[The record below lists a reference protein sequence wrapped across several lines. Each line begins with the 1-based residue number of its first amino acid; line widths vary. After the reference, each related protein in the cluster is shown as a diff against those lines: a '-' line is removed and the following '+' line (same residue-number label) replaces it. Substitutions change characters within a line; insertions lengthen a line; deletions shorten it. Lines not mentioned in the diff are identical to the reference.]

1 MVQDTPVTDRDF
13 AALFREEA
21 GSILTEQQI
30 NDEIEREQT
39 RSAQAA
45 RAGIAPNRF
54 RGFNLQRYCK
64 DIVRSHQPLSCLY
77 LLLSDLTGA
86 VSVLLPICC
95 LLWVVRRLITF
106 PLAAA
111 YCVCAIVCVC
121 FYGIPSICRRRLR
134 TLLSGSVSDTTTL
147 RQKAGRLQLISTVTA
162 AILSFLLFFVYQSY
176 FQQIT
181 KFASLQNIF
190 LWFVSMMFL
199 SGVHNVLYESHCISF
214 FAVGWYTVAHQKSRT
229 ASAIRHY
236 AESRGNTPLRPH
248 LVTIPIYLLIAL
260 FIICILDFLCIRQ
273 CLMHFDYAVLTLG
286 TVSTL
291 CTLIGVI
298 SLISCIVLF
307 RHCSKK

>member
-21 GSILTEQQI
+21 DSILTEQQI

-95 LLWVVRRLITF
+95 LLWVVRRLIAF
-106 PLAAA
+106 PLAVA

-147 RQKAGRLQLISTVTA
+147 RQKAGRLRCNTLLPPVLCISIVFPTDHK
-162 AILSFLLFFVYQSY
+162 ICI
-176 FQQIT
+176 IT
-181 KFASLQNIF
+181 KYLSVVCKYDVFIRCTQCIVRKPLHLIF
-190 LWFVSMMFL
+190 CGRLVYRCPSKKPNCIRN
-199 SGVHNVLYESHCISF
+199 STLY
-214 FAVGWYTVAHQKSRT
+214 GKQGQYT
-229 ASAIRHY
+229 ASPPF
-236 AESRGNTPLRPH
+236 SNDPH
-248 LVTIPIYLLIAL
+248 LSADRNVYYMYFGFSVHPTMSDA
-260 FIICILDFLCIRQ
+260 F
-273 CLMHFDYAVLTLG
+273 
-286 TVSTL
+286 
-291 CTLIGVI
+291 
-298 SLISCIVLF
+298 
-307 RHCSKK
+307 

>member
-95 LLWVVRRLITF
+95 LCGWYATDHF
-106 PLAAA
+106 PLASLLCLS
-111 YCVCAIVCVC
+111 YCL
-121 FYGIPSICRRRLR
+121 RLF
-134 TLLSGSVSDTTTL
+134 L
-147 RQKAGRLQLISTVTA
+147 RY
-162 AILSFLLFFVYQSY
+162 FVYLPPQ
-176 FQQIT
+176 T
-181 KFASLQNIF
+181 
-190 LWFVSMMFL
+190 
-199 SGVHNVLYESHCISF
+199 SH
-214 FAVGWYTVAHQKSRT
+214 T
-229 ASAIRHY
+229 A
-236 AESRGNTPLRPH
+236 
-248 LVTIPIYLLIAL
+248 
-260 FIICILDFLCIRQ
+260 
-273 CLMHFDYAVLTLG
+273 
-286 TVSTL
+286 
-291 CTLIGVI
+291 
-298 SLISCIVLF
+298 
-307 RHCSKK
+307 

>member
-64 DIVRSHQPLSCLY
+64 DIVR
-77 LLLSDLTGA
+77 
-86 VSVLLPICC
+86 
-95 LLWVVRRLITF
+95 RLITF

-121 FYGIPSICRRRLR
+121 FYGISSICRRRLR
-134 TLLSGSVSDTTTL
+134 TLLSSSVPNATTL

-162 AILSFLLFFVYQSY
+162 TILSFLLFIVYQSY

-190 LWFVSMMFL
+190 LWFISMMFL

-236 AESRGNTPLRPH
+236 TESRGNTPLRPH
-248 LVTIPIYLLIAL
+248 LVTIRIYLLIAL

>member
-95 LLWVVRRLITF
+95 LLWVVRRLIAF
-106 PLAAA
+106 PLAGA

-121 FYGIPSICRRRLR
+121 FYGISSICRRRLR
-134 TLLSGSVSDTTTL
+134 TLLSSSVPNATTL
-147 RQKAGRLQLISTVTA
+147 RQKAGHLQIISTVTA
-162 AILSFLLFFVYQSY
+162 AILSCLLFFVYQSY

-181 KFASLQNIF
+181 KFASVVCQYDVFIRCTQCIVRKPLHLIF
-190 LWFVSMMFL
+190 CGRLVYRCPSKKPNCICN
-199 SGVHNVLYESHCISF
+199 STLY
-214 FAVGWYTVAHQKSRT
+214 GKQGQYT
-229 ASAIRHY
+229 ASPPF
-236 AESRGNTPLRPH
+236 SNDPH
-248 LVTIPIYLLIAL
+248 LSA
-260 FIICILDFLCIRQ
+260 DR
-273 CLMHFDYAVLTLG
+273 
-286 TVSTL
+286 TVYYMYFGFSVHSTM
-291 CTLIGVI
+291 
-298 SLISCIVLF
+298 SDAF
-307 RHCSKK
+307 

>member
-1 MVQDTPVTDRDF
+1 M
-13 AALFREEA
+13 
-21 GSILTEQQI
+21 
-30 NDEIEREQT
+30 
-39 RSAQAA
+39 
-45 RAGIAPNRF
+45 
-54 RGFNLQRYCK
+54 
-64 DIVRSHQPLSCLY
+64 
-77 LLLSDLTGA
+77 
-86 VSVLLPICC
+86 
-95 LLWVVRRLITF
+95 VRRLITF

-121 FYGIPSICRRRLR
+121 FYGISSICRRRLR
-134 TLLSGSVSDTTTL
+134 TLLSSSVPNATTL
-147 RQKAGRLQLISTVTA
+147 RQKAGHLQIISTVTA
-162 AILSFLLFFVYQSY
+162 AILSCLPFFVYQSY

-236 AESRGNTPLRPH
+236 TESRGNTPLRPH
-248 LVTIPIYLLIAL
+248 LVTIRIYLLIAL

-273 CLMHFDYAVLTLG
+273 CLIHFDYAVLTLG

>member
-21 GSILTEQQI
+21 DSILTEQQI

-95 LLWVVRRLITF
+95 LLWVVRRLIAF
-106 PLAAA
+106 PLAVA

-214 FAVGWYTVAHQKSRT
+214 FAVGWYTVAHQKAELHLQFDIIRK
-229 ASAIRHY
+229 AGAIHRF
-236 AESRGNTPLRPH
+236 A
-248 LVTIPIYLLIAL
+248 PI
-260 FIICILDFLCIRQ
+260 
-273 CLMHFDYAVLTLG
+273 
-286 TVSTL
+286 
-291 CTLIGVI
+291 
-298 SLISCIVLF
+298 
-307 RHCSKK
+307 

>member
-95 LLWVVRRLITF
+95 LLWVVRRLIAF
-106 PLAAA
+106 PLAGA

-121 FYGIPSICRRRLR
+121 FYGISSICRRRLR

-199 SGVHNVLYESHCISF
+199 SGVHNVLRKPLHLIFCGRLVYRCPSKKPNCICNSTLY
-214 FAVGWYTVAHQKSRT
+214 GKQGQYT
-229 ASAIRHY
+229 ASPPF
-236 AESRGNTPLRPH
+236 SNDPH
-248 LVTIPIYLLIAL
+248 LSA
-260 FIICILDFLCIRQ
+260 DR
-273 CLMHFDYAVLTLG
+273 
-286 TVSTL
+286 TVYYMYFGFSVHPTMSD
-291 CTLIGVI
+291 T
-298 SLISCIVLF
+298 F
-307 RHCSKK
+307 

>member
-30 NDEIEREQT
+30 NDEIEREQP

-111 YCVCAIVCVC
+111 Y
-121 FYGIPSICRRRLR
+121 
-134 TLLSGSVSDTTTL
+134 SV
-147 RQKAGRLQLISTVTA
+147 
-162 AILSFLLFFVYQSY
+162 
-176 FQQIT
+176 
-181 KFASLQNIF
+181 
-190 LWFVSMMFL
+190 
-199 SGVHNVLYESHCISF
+199 
-214 FAVGWYTVAHQKSRT
+214 
-229 ASAIRHY
+229 
-236 AESRGNTPLRPH
+236 
-248 LVTIPIYLLIAL
+248 
-260 FIICILDFLCIRQ
+260 
-273 CLMHFDYAVLTLG
+273 
-286 TVSTL
+286 
-291 CTLIGVI
+291 
-298 SLISCIVLF
+298 
-307 RHCSKK
+307 

>member
-95 LLWVVRRLITF
+95 LLWVLRRLIAF
-106 PLAAA
+106 PLAVA

-121 FYGIPSICRRRLR
+121 FYGLTSI
-134 TLLSGSVSDTTTL
+134 
-147 RQKAGRLQLISTVTA
+147 
-162 AILSFLLFFVYQSY
+162 
-176 FQQIT
+176 
-181 KFASLQNIF
+181 
-190 LWFVSMMFL
+190 
-199 SGVHNVLYESHCISF
+199 
-214 FAVGWYTVAHQKSRT
+214 
-229 ASAIRHY
+229 
-236 AESRGNTPLRPH
+236 
-248 LVTIPIYLLIAL
+248 
-260 FIICILDFLCIRQ
+260 
-273 CLMHFDYAVLTLG
+273 
-286 TVSTL
+286 
-291 CTLIGVI
+291 
-298 SLISCIVLF
+298 
-307 RHCSKK
+307 

>member
-95 LLWVVRRLITF
+95 LLWVVRRLIAF
-106 PLAAA
+106 PLSGLLSVSVFTAFRLFAAA
-111 YCVCAIVCVC
+111 DFAHCLAVPFQMRPHCVKKQD
-121 FYGIPSICRRRLR
+121 ICR
-134 TLLSGSVSDTTTL
+134 SS
-147 RQKAGRLQLISTVTA
+147 
-162 AILSFLLFFVYQSY
+162 
-176 FQQIT
+176 
-181 KFASLQNIF
+181 
-190 LWFVSMMFL
+190 
-199 SGVHNVLYESHCISF
+199 
-214 FAVGWYTVAHQKSRT
+214 
-229 ASAIRHY
+229 
-236 AESRGNTPLRPH
+236 PP
-248 LVTIPIYLLIAL
+248 
-260 FIICILDFLCIRQ
+260 
-273 CLMHFDYAVLTLG
+273 
-286 TVSTL
+286 
-291 CTLIGVI
+291 
-298 SLISCIVLF
+298 
-307 RHCSKK
+307 